1 MKTYK
6 EFIAEASAAPKTF
19 IIYTQVGLDDE
30 FADAILKSLAKNGVE
45 VIASDFKKGASE
57 MFISITKGSKAKIQS
72 SFGVARTANLDR
84 HDFKQT
90 GVKRQNTIASRGIK

>member
-1 MKTYK
+1 MKTFK
-6 EFIAEASAAPKTF
+6 EFINEAAAPKTF

-57 MFISITKGSKAKIQS
+57 MYISITKGSKAKIQS